1 MGEKFDRVAIALSP
15 EGMEYVILD
24 APVLIDY
31 GQGQGPRGGV
41 VSLKDGRFSAQTQGA
56 GEAVMSGGSV
66 EQGGTFSANLTLRNA
81 DGQRRVVVEAYP
93 GPTSPPGAA
102 TLYLVGEP
110 PALRMTSSTA
120 TIDLDG
126 GAGKVSIYDSKGRA
140 VIRME
145 ASGAAITVGAKENHG
160 DISILD
166 AQGRTRIEMR
176 GDGGVIRV
184 FGHDS
189 GGGIALFDT
198 RGVDVIHLD
207 GIAGTIHVG
216 GQGNG
221 GRIQVRN
228 AEGNTT
234 IGVDGD
240 IGDITLSNGDCAEEF
255 DVVDP
260 TLAEP
265 GTVLVIDDEERLAP
279 SGVAYDRRVAG
290 VISGNGPCRPGIVLN
305 RRREFVKRPAVALVG
320 KVYCKVDASLS
331 PVAAGDLLVT
341 SPVVGH
347 AMAGRDPARTSGA
360 VLGKALRAMTSGRGL
375 VPILVSL
382 Q

>member
-1 MGEKFDRVAIALSP
+1 MGETYDRLAIALSADGP
-15 EGMEYVILD
+15 EYVILD
-24 APVLIDY
+24 APILTGED
-31 GQGQGPRGGV
+31 QGPGPRGGF
-41 VSLKDGRFSAQTQGA
+41 VSLKNGRFSAQTQGA

-66 EQGGTFSANLTLRNA
+66 EQGGTFSAHVSLRNA
-81 DGQRRVVVEAYP
+81 AGQRRVVVEAAP
-93 GPTSPPGAA
+93 GPTSPPAAA

-110 PALRMTSSTA
+110 PALRMKSSSA

-126 GAGKVSIYDSKGRA
+126 GAGKVSIYDSKDRA

-160 DISILD
+160 DITILD
-166 AQGRTRIEMR
+166 AQGRTRIEMT
-176 GDGGVIRV
+176 GDGGVIRM

-189 GGGIALFDT
+189 GGGIALFDPK
-198 RGVDVIHLD
+198 GVAVIHLD

-216 GQGNG
+216 GQGNA
-221 GRIQVRN
+221 GRIHVRN

-234 IGVDGD
+234 IDLDGD
-240 IGDITLSNGDCAEEF
+240 VGDITLSNGDCAEEF

-290 VISGNGPCRPGIVLN
+290 VISGHGPCRPAIVLN
-305 RRREFVKRPAVALVG
+305 RRKAFVERPAIALVG

-331 PVAAGDLLVT
+331 PVVAGDLLVT

-347 AMAGRDPARTSGA
+347 AMAGRDPARISGA

-375 VPILVSL
+375 IPILVSL